1 MSAIGERIALLIHEL
16 GLNKNSFS
24 KEIGLKNNSTI
35 TNIINNPDRSPS
47 YDVIFRIVS
56 RWDQL
61 NIRWL
66 IAGQGE
72 MFSIAED
79 SFPNINDRLS
89 HISRKF
95 AITLAETAERLNV
108 KEDELRKFF
117 YENEAPSA
125 DLMNR
130 YIASFPD
137 VNPEWVRY
145 NHLPMMSR
153 STVGDYIS
161 PDTLN
166 KMIKTFGERLPS
178 EFEALFNCRNARPA
192 HIVRIES
199 FLECDIALEVFG
211 GEMLPDFM
219 PGEIILCDL
228 VDKNAYIHD
237 LPYIVVTKH
246 FTLLRYLKDS
256 GKPDTLL
263 LVPSNGDI
271 GTIEA
276 KQIDIKQ
283 LFLVKGKIRRFYR

>member
-1 MSAIGERIALLIHEL
+1 MSTIGERIALLIKEL

-66 IAGQGE
+66 IAGQGV
-72 MFSIAED
+72 MFAIGED

-89 HISRKF
+89 HISRKY
-95 AITLAETAERLNV
+95 AITLSETAEQLDV

-125 DLMNR
+125 ELMNK
-130 YIASFPD
+130 YIASFPEL
-137 VNPEWVRY
+137 NPDWVRY
-145 NHLPMMSR
+145 NHLPMMSK
-153 STVGDYIS
+153 SSAGDYIS

-166 KMIKTFGERLPS
+166 KMIKTFGERIPG
-178 EFEALFNCRNARPA
+178 EFEALFNCKNARPA

-199 FLECDIALEVFG
+199 FLECDIAMEVFG
-211 GEMLPDFM
+211 DEMQPDFM
-219 PGEIILCDL
+219 PGEIILCDF
-228 VDKNAYIHD
+228 VNKNAYIFD
-237 LPYIVVTKH
+237 LPYIIVTQGLN
-246 FTLLRYLKDS
+246 FLRYIKDS

-263 LVPSNGDI
+263 LVPSNGET
-271 GTIEA
+271 GQIEVR
-276 KQIDIKQ
+276 QSEIKQ
-283 LFLVKGKIRRFYR
+283 LFLVKGKIRRFYS

>member
-1 MSAIGERIALLIHEL
+1 MSRIGERIELLIKEL

-47 YDVIFRIVS
+47 YDVIFRIVT
-56 RWDQL
+56 RWNQL

-89 HISRKF
+89 HISRKY
-95 AITLAETAERLNV
+95 AITLSETAERLNV
-108 KEDELRKFF
+108 QEDELRKFF
-117 YENEAPSA
+117 YENDAPS
-125 DLMNR
+125 DELIKK
-130 YIASFPD
+130 YISAFPEL
-137 VNPEWVRY
+137 NPDWVRY
-145 NHLPMMSR
+145 NDLPMLSKN
-153 STVGDYIS
+153 TVGDYIS

-166 KMIKTFGERLPS
+166 RMIKTFGNRLPS
-178 EFEALFNCRNARPA
+178 EFEALFNCTNARPA

-211 GEMLPDFM
+211 DEMLPEFM

-228 VDKNAYIHD
+228 VNRSAYIYD
-237 LPYIVVTKH
+237 LPYIVVTQKWNV
-246 FTLLRYLKDS
+246 LRYIVDS

-263 LVPSNGDI
+263 LVPCDRKTDALEI
-271 GTIEA
+271 
-276 KQIDIKQ
+276 KQSAIKQ
-283 LFLVKGKIRRFYR
+283 LFLVKGKIRRFHS

>member
-1 MSAIGERIALLIHEL
+1 MSAIGERIALLINEL

-35 TNIINNPDRSPS
+35 TNIINNPERSPS

-95 AITLAETAERLNV
+95 AITLAETAERINV

-137 VNPEWVRY
+137 LNPGWVRY
-145 NHLPMMSR
+145 NHLPMMSK
-153 STVGDYIS
+153 STAGDYIS

-166 KMIKTFGERLPS
+166 KMIKTFGERLPG
-178 EFEALFNCRNARPA
+178 EFKALFNCRNARPA

-211 GEMLPDFM
+211 DEMLPDFM

-228 VDKNAYIHD
+228 VNKNAYIHD

-271 GTIEA
+271 ETMEA
-276 KQIDIKQ
+276 QQSDIKQ

>member
-1 MSAIGERIALLIHEL
+1 MSKIGERIALLIKEL

-47 YDVIFRIVS
+47 YDVIFRIVT
-56 RWDQL
+56 RWNQL

-66 IAGQGE
+66 IAGQGV
-72 MFSIAED
+72 MFSIGED

-108 KEDELRKFF
+108 KEEKLRKFF
-117 YENEAPSA
+117 YENEAPSSE
-125 DLMNR
+125 LVKK
-130 YIASFPD
+130 YIASFPEL
-137 VNPEWVRY
+137 NPDWVRY
-145 NHLPMMSR
+145 NHLPMMSKT
-153 STVGDYIS
+153 SAGDYIS

-166 KMIKTFGERLPS
+166 KMIKTFGEHLPG
-178 EFEALFNCRNARPA
+178 EYEALFNCSNARPA

-199 FLECDIALEVFG
+199 LLECDIALEVFG
-211 GEMLPDFM
+211 DEMLPDFL

-228 VDKNAYIHD
+228 VNKNAYIFE
-237 LPYIVVTKH
+237 LPYIVVTDNLN
-246 FTLLRYLKDS
+246 LLRYIKDS

-263 LVPSNGDI
+263 LIPSNGNKDS
-271 GTIEA
+271 IEV
-276 KQIDIKQ
+276 KQSDVKQ
-283 LFLVKGKIRRFYR
+283 LFLVKGKIRRFYS

>member
-1 MSAIGERIALLIHEL
+1 MSAIGERIALLIKEL

-56 RWDQL
+56 KWDQL

-89 HISRKF
+89 HISRKY
-95 AITLAETAERLNV
+95 AITLAETAERLDV
-108 KEDELRKFF
+108 HEDELRKFF
-117 YENEAPSA
+117 YENEAPSES
-125 DLMNR
+125 LIKK
-130 YIASFPD
+130 YITSFPEL
-137 VNPEWVRY
+137 NPDWVRY
-145 NHLPMMSR
+145 NDLPMLAKT
-153 STVGDYIS
+153 TVGDYIS

-166 KMIKTFGERLPS
+166 KMIKTFGNRLPG
-178 EFEALFNCRNARPA
+178 EFESLFNCRNARPA

-199 FLECDIALEVFG
+199 FLECDIALEIFG
-211 GEMLPDFM
+211 DEMLPEFM

-228 VDKNAYIHD
+228 VNKNAYIYD
-237 LPYIVVTKH
+237 LPYIIITDELN
-246 FTLLRYLKDS
+246 LLRYIKDS
-256 GKPDTLL
+256 GEADTFHLVTSDGKSDTLE
-263 LVPSNGDI
+263 VSH
-271 GTIEA
+271 TEV
-276 KQIDIKQ
+276 KQ
-283 LFLVKGKIRRFYR
+283 LFLVKGKIRRFYS

>member
-1 MSAIGERIALLIHEL
+1 MSSIGERIALLIKEL

-35 TNIINNPDRSPS
+35 TNIINNPDRNPS

-89 HISRKF
+89 HINRKY
-95 AITLAETAERLNV
+95 AITLAETAKRLDV
-108 KEDELRKFF
+108 EEDELRKFF
-117 YENEAPSA
+117 YENEPPSEG
-125 DLMNR
+125 LIKK
-130 YIASFPD
+130 YIASFPE

-145 NHLPMMSR
+145 NHLPMMSKT
-153 STVGDYIS
+153 TVGDYIS

-166 KMIKTFGERLPS
+166 KMIRTFGSRMPE
-178 EFEALFNCRNARPA
+178 EFKALFNCRNARPA

-199 FLECDIALEVFG
+199 FLGCDIALEVFG
-211 GEMLPDFM
+211 NEMLPDFM
-219 PGEIILCDL
+219 PGEIILCDR
-228 VDKNAYIHD
+228 VDPNAYIYN
-237 LPYIVVTKH
+237 LPYIVVTDQQ
-246 FTLLRYLKDS
+246 TVLRYIKDS
-256 GKPDTLL
+256 GKPDTLRL
-263 LVPSNGDI
+263 SPSDGDA
-271 GTIEA
+271 GNMETD
-276 KQIDIKQ
+276 QRDVKQ
-283 LFLVKGKIRRFYR
+283 LFLVKGKIRRFYS

>member
-1 MSAIGERIALLIHEL
+1 MSAIGERIALLIKEL

-56 RWDQL
+56 KWDQL

-72 MFSIAED
+72 MFSLAED

-89 HISRKF
+89 HISRKY
-95 AITLAETAERLNV
+95 AITLAETAERLDV
-108 KEDELRKFF
+108 QEDELRKFF
-117 YENEAPSA
+117 YENEAPSEN
-125 DLMNR
+125 LIKK
-130 YIASFPD
+130 YITSFPEL
-137 VNPEWVRY
+137 NPDWVRY
-145 NHLPMMSR
+145 NDLPMLSKT
-153 STVGDYIS
+153 TVGDYIS

-166 KMIKTFGERLPS
+166 KMIKTFGERLPG

-211 GEMLPDFM
+211 DEMQPDFQ

-228 VDKNAYIHD
+228 INKNAYIYD
-237 LPYIVVTKH
+237 LPYIVITDELN
-246 FTLLRYLKDS
+246 LLRYIKDS
-256 GKPDTLL
+256 GKADTFLL
-263 LVPSNGDI
+263 ITSDSTSGSLEVSHKDI
-271 GTIEA
+271 R
-276 KQIDIKQ
+276 Q
-283 LFLVKGKIRRFYR
+283 LFLVKGKIRRFYS

>member
-1 MSAIGERIALLIHEL
+1 MSAIGERIALLIKEL

-35 TNIINNPDRSPS
+35 TNIINNPDRNPS

-56 RWDQL
+56 KWDQL

-89 HISRKF
+89 HISRKY
-95 AITLAETAERLNV
+95 AITLAETADRLGV
-108 KEDELRKFF
+108 SEDELRRFF
-117 YENEAPSA
+117 YENEAPSE
-125 DLMNR
+125 DLVKK
-130 YIASFPD
+130 YIASFPEL
-137 VNPEWVRY
+137 NPEWVRY
-145 NHLPMMSR
+145 NHLPMMLKT
-153 STVGDYIS
+153 TVGDYIS

-166 KMIKTFGERLPS
+166 KMIKTFGERLPG

-211 GEMLPDFM
+211 DEMVPDFQ

-228 VDKNAYIHD
+228 INKNAYIYD
-237 LPYIVVTKH
+237 LPYIIVTPEL
-246 FTLLRYLKDS
+246 TILRYIKDS
-256 GKPDTLL
+256 GKADTVLL
-263 LVPSNGDI
+263 LPSDNKKGSSEVKQTDI
-271 GTIEA
+271 M
-276 KQIDIKQ
+276 Q
-283 LFLVKGKIRRFYR
+283 LFLVKGKIRRFLR

>member
-1 MSAIGERIALLIHEL
+1 MSAIGERIALLIKEL

-24 KEIGLKNNSTI
+24 KEIGLRNNSTI
-35 TNIINNPDRSPS
+35 TNIINNPERSPS
-47 YDVIFRIVS
+47 YDVIFRIVT

-89 HISRKF
+89 HISRKY
-95 AITLAETAERLNV
+95 AITLAETAERMNV
-108 KEDELRKFF
+108 REDELRRFF
-117 YENEAPSA
+117 YENEAPSEE
-125 DLMNR
+125 LIKK
-130 YIASFPD
+130 YIDSFSEL
-137 VNPEWVRY
+137 NPEWVRY
-145 NHLPMMSR
+145 NHLPMMSKN
-153 STVGDYIS
+153 TVGEYIS

-166 KMIKTFGERLPS
+166 KMIKTFGNRMPG

-211 GEMLPDFM
+211 DEMLPDFT

-228 VDKNAYIHD
+228 VDKNAYIYN
-237 LPYIVVTKH
+237 LPYIVIADGLNV
-246 FTLLRYLKDS
+246 LRYIRDS
-256 GKPDTLL
+256 GKPHTLL
-263 LVPSNGDI
+263 LVASNGDAV
-271 GTIEA
+271 TIETH
-276 KQIDIKQ
+276 QRDVKQ
-283 LFLVKGKIRRFYR
+283 LFLVKGKIRRFYS

>member
-1 MSAIGERIALLIHEL
+1 MSAIGERISLLIKEL

-35 TNIINNPDRSPS
+35 TNIINNPDRNPS
-47 YDVIFRIVS
+47 YDVIFRIVT

-79 SFPNINDRLS
+79 SYPNINDRLS
-89 HISRKF
+89 HISRKY
-95 AITLAETAERLNV
+95 AITLAETAERMNV
-108 KEDELRKFF
+108 PEDELRKLF
-117 YENEAPSA
+117 YENEAPSEE
-125 DLMNR
+125 LIIK
-130 YIASFPD
+130 YIESFPE

-145 NHLPMMSR
+145 NHLPMMSK
-153 STVGDYIS
+153 TKVGEYIS

-166 KMIKTFGERLPS
+166 KMIKTFGNRLPG
-178 EFEALFNCRNARPA
+178 EFEGLFKCQNARPA

-211 GEMLPDFM
+211 NEMLPDFM

-228 VDKNAYIHD
+228 VDRNAYIYN
-237 LPYIVVTKH
+237 LPYIIITDRLNV
-246 FTLLRYLKDS
+246 LRYIRDS

-263 LVPSNGDI
+263 LVPSDGETDTLETHQGNV
-271 GTIEA
+271 
-276 KQIDIKQ
+276 KQ
-283 LFLVKGKIRRFYR
+283 LFLVKGKIRRFYS

>member
-1 MSAIGERIALLIHEL
+1 MSKIGERIALLIKEL

-35 TNIINNPDRSPS
+35 TNIINNPDRNPS
-47 YDVIFRIVS
+47 YDVIFRIVT

-79 SFPNINDRLS
+79 SFQNINDRLS
-89 HISRKF
+89 HVSRKY
-95 AITLAETAERLNV
+95 AITLAETAEQLNV
-108 KEDELRKFF
+108 EEEELRKFF

-125 DLMNR
+125 ELINK
-130 YIASFPD
+130 YIASFPEL
-137 VNPEWVRY
+137 NPDWVRY
-145 NHLPMMSR
+145 NHLPMMAKN
-153 STVGDYIS
+153 TVGDYIS

-166 KMIKTFGERLPS
+166 KMIKTFGERLPG
-178 EFEALFNCRNARPA
+178 EFEALFNCYNARPA

-211 GEMLPDFM
+211 DEMLPDFM

-228 VDKNAYIHD
+228 VNKNAYIYG
-237 LPYIVVTKH
+237 LPYIVVTDQ
-246 FTLLRYLKDS
+246 LNVLRYIQDS

-263 LVPSNGDI
+263 LVPCDRKTNALEIKLTDF
-271 GTIEA
+271 
-276 KQIDIKQ
+276 KQ
-283 LFLVKGKIRRFYR
+283 LFHIKGKIRRFLS

>member
-1 MSAIGERIALLIHEL
+1 MARIGERIALLIKEL

-47 YDVIFRIVS
+47 YDIIFRIVS
-56 RWDQL
+56 RWDLL

-89 HISRKF
+89 HIAKKY
-95 AITLAETAERLNV
+95 AITLTETAERLNV

-125 DLMNR
+125 ELVNK
-130 YIASFPD
+130 YISLFPEL
-137 VNPEWVRY
+137 NPEWVWY
-145 NHLPMMSR
+145 NHLPMMSK
-153 STVGDYIS
+153 TKAGDYIS
-161 PDTLN
+161 SDTLN
-166 KMIKTFGERLPS
+166 KMIKTFGERLPD
-178 EFEALFNCRNARPA
+178 EFEALFKCQNARPA

-211 GEMLPDFM
+211 EEMLPEFM

-228 VDKNAYIHD
+228 VDKNAYIYN
-237 LPYIVVTKH
+237 LPYIVVTDK
-246 FTLLRYLKDS
+246 LNVLRYIKDS
-256 GKPDTLL
+256 GKPETLL
-263 LVPSNGDI
+263 LVPSNDGT
-271 GTIEA
+271 GTIETD
-276 KQIDIKQ
+276 QRDVKQ
-283 LFLVKGKIRRFYR
+283 LFLVKGKIRRFLS

>member
-1 MSAIGERIALLIHEL
+1 MAAIGERIALLIKEL

-47 YDVIFRIVS
+47 YDIIFRIVT

-66 IAGQGE
+66 IAGRGE

-89 HISRKF
+89 HISRKY
-95 AITLAETAERLNV
+95 AITLAETAEQLNV
-108 KEDELRKFF
+108 EEEELRKFF

-125 DLMNR
+125 ELIKK
-130 YIASFPD
+130 YISSFSELNPD
-137 VNPEWVRY
+137 WVRY
-145 NHLPMMSR
+145 NHLPMMSKN
-153 STVGDYIS
+153 TVGDYIS

-178 EFEALFNCRNARPA
+178 EFENLFNCNNARPA

-211 GEMLPDFM
+211 EDMLPDFI

-228 VDKNAYIHD
+228 VNKNAYIYD
-237 LPYIVVTKH
+237 LPYIIIADNLN
-246 FTLLRYLKDS
+246 LLRYIKDAGS
-256 GKPDTLL
+256 PDTIL
-263 LVPSNGDI
+263 LVPPNGDKAS
-271 GTIEA
+271 IEI
-276 KQIDIKQ
+276 KQSDIKQ
-283 LFLVKGKIRRFYR
+283 LFLVKGKIRRYYS

>member
-1 MSAIGERIALLIHEL
+1 LIKEL

-66 IAGQGE
+66 IAGQGV
-72 MFSIAED
+72 MFAIGED

-89 HISRKF
+89 HISRKY
-95 AITLAETAERLNV
+95 AITLSETAEQLDV

-125 DLMNR
+125 ELMNK
-130 YIASFPD
+130 YIASFPEL
-137 VNPEWVRY
+137 NPDWVRY
-145 NHLPMMSR
+145 NHLPMMSK
-153 STVGDYIS
+153 SSAGDYIS

-166 KMIKTFGERLPS
+166 KMIKTFGERIPG
-178 EFEALFNCRNARPA
+178 EFEALFNCKNARPA

-199 FLECDIALEVFG
+199 FLECDIAMEVFG
-211 GEMLPDFM
+211 DEMQPDFM
-219 PGEIILCDL
+219 PGEIILCDF
-228 VDKNAYIHD
+228 VNKNAYIFD
-237 LPYIVVTKH
+237 LPYIIVTQGLN
-246 FTLLRYLKDS
+246 FLRYIKDS

-263 LVPSNGDI
+263 LVPSNGET
-271 GTIEA
+271 GQIEVR
-276 KQIDIKQ
+276 QSEIKQ
-283 LFLVKGKIRRFYR
+283 LFLVKGKIRRFYS

>member
-1 MSAIGERIALLIHEL
+1 MSRIGERIALLIKEL

-35 TNIINNPDRSPS
+35 TNIINNPDRNPS
-47 YDVIFRIVS
+47 YDVIFRIVT

-89 HISRKF
+89 HVSRKY
-95 AITLAETAERLNV
+95 AITLVETAERLNV
-108 KEDELRKFF
+108 EEEELRKFF

-125 DLMNR
+125 ELLNK
-130 YIASFPD
+130 YIASFPEL
-137 VNPEWVRY
+137 NPDWVRY
-145 NHLPMMSR
+145 NHLPMMTKN
-153 STVGDYIS
+153 TVGDYIS

-166 KMIKTFGERLPS
+166 KMIKTFGERLPG
-178 EFEALFNCRNARPA
+178 EFEALFNCNNARPA

-211 GEMLPDFM
+211 DEMLPDFM

-228 VDKNAYIHD
+228 VNKNAYIYG
-237 LPYIVVTKH
+237 LPYIVVTDQ
-246 FTLLRYLKDS
+246 LNVLRYIKDS

-263 LVPSNGDI
+263 LVPCDRKTNDF
-271 GTIEA
+271 E
-276 KQIDIKQ
+276 
-283 LFLVKGKIRRFYR
+283 

>member
-1 MSAIGERIALLIHEL
+1 MSQIGERIALLIQEL

-47 YDVIFRIVS
+47 YDVIFRIVT

-66 IAGQGE
+66 IAGQGL
-72 MFSIAED
+72 MFSFGED

-89 HISRKF
+89 HISRKY
-95 AITLAETAERLNV
+95 AITLSETAERLKV

-117 YENEAPSA
+117 YENEIPSA
-125 DLMNR
+125 ELINNFID
-130 YIASFPD
+130 SFPEL
-137 VNPEWVRY
+137 NPDWVRY
-145 NHLPMMSR
+145 NHLPMMSK

-166 KMIKTFGERLPS
+166 KMIKTFGDHLPA
-178 EFEALFNCRNARPA
+178 EFEALFNCWNARPA

-211 GEMLPDFM
+211 DEMLPEFM

-228 VDKNAYIHD
+228 VNPNTYIYN
-237 LPYIVVTKH
+237 LPYIVVTDQ
-246 FTLLRYLKDS
+246 LNVLRYIKDS

-263 LVPSNGDI
+263 LVPSNGETGI
-271 GTIEA
+271 IEA
-276 KQIDIKQ
+276 KQVNIKQ
-283 LFLVKGKIRRFYR
+283 LFLVKGKIRRFHS

>member
-1 MSAIGERIALLIHEL
+1 MSAIGERIALLIKEL

-47 YDVIFRIVS
+47 YDIIFRIVT

-66 IAGQGE
+66 IAGRGE

-79 SFPNINDRLS
+79 SFPNLNDRLS
-89 HISRKF
+89 HVSRKY
-95 AITLAETAERLNV
+95 AITLAETADQLDV
-108 KEDELRKFF
+108 KEDELRNFF

-125 DLMNR
+125 ELINK
-130 YIASFPD
+130 YIESFPEL
-137 VNPEWVRY
+137 NPDWVRY
-145 NHLPMMSR
+145 NHLPMMLK
-153 STVGDYIS
+153 TKVGEYIS

-178 EFEALFNCRNARPA
+178 EFEALFNCSNARPA

-211 GEMLPDFM
+211 EEMLPEFM

-228 VDKNAYIHD
+228 VNKNAYIYN
-237 LPYIVVTKH
+237 LPYIVVTDNLN
-246 FTLLRYLKDS
+246 LLRYIKDS

-263 LVPSNGDI
+263 LVPSNGDTD
-271 GTIEA
+271 TIEVM
-276 KQIDIKQ
+276 QTDIKQ
-283 LFLVKGKIRRFYR
+283 IFLIKGKIRRFYT

>member
-1 MSAIGERIALLIHEL
+1 MSQIGERIALLIKEL

-66 IAGQGE
+66 IAGQGL
-72 MFSIAED
+72 MFSIGED
-79 SFPNINDRLS
+79 SFPHINDRLS
-89 HISRKF
+89 HISRKY
-95 AITLAETAERLNV
+95 AITLSETAERLKV

-125 DLMNR
+125 DLINNF
-130 YIASFPD
+130 IDSFPEL
-137 VNPEWVRY
+137 NPDWVRY
-145 NHLPMMSR
+145 NHLPMMSK
-153 STVGDYIS
+153 STVGDYIP

-166 KMIKTFGERLPS
+166 KMIKTFGDHLPA

-192 HIVRIES
+192 HIVRIGS

-211 GEMLPDFM
+211 DEMLPEFM

-228 VDKNAYIHD
+228 VNKNAYIYN
-237 LPYIVVTKH
+237 LPYIVVTDN
-246 FTLLRYLKDS
+246 LNVLRYIKDS

-263 LVPSNGDI
+263 LVPSNGQTPVIETKQLDI
-271 GTIEA
+271 R
-276 KQIDIKQ
+276 Q
-283 LFLVKGKIRRFYR
+283 LFLVKGKIRRFIS

>member
-1 MSAIGERIALLIHEL
+1 MSIIGRRIALLIKEL
-16 GLNKNSFS
+16 RLNKNSFS

-47 YDVIFRIVS
+47 YDVILRIVS

-89 HISRKF
+89 HISRKY
-95 AITLAETAERLNV
+95 AITLDETAERLNV

-125 DLMNR
+125 ELMKK
-130 YIASFPD
+130 YIASFPEL
-137 VNPEWVRY
+137 NPDWVRY
-145 NHLPMMSR
+145 NHLPMMSK
-153 STVGDYIS
+153 TTAGDYIS

-211 GEMLPDFM
+211 DEMLPEFM

-228 VDKNAYIHD
+228 VNKNAYIYD
-237 LPYIVVTKH
+237 LPYIVVTNNLN
-246 FTLLRYLKDS
+246 LLRYIKDS

-263 LVPSNGDI
+263 LIPSYGDT

-276 KQIDIKQ
+276 KQSDIKQ
-283 LFLVKGKIRRFYR
+283 LFLVKGKIRRFYS